1 MYKKSELI
9 TVVLFCL
16 TLAILTVSFIV
27 IPDKAFSE
35 QENRDLEQMPQL
47 DIEGVFEKEG
57 EEKLDYFYQ
66 ELDGFMD
73 SINVYY
79 ADQFPLR
86 DIFVRLKSG
95 SELALLKGE
104 NNGVLY
110 SRNQLAVKDFN
121 AYKSIV
127 HITEETDRIYL
138 DSLKAQLG
146 SVDALAEKLS
156 VPLVTV
162 LPPRTVDIADSA
174 FAYDRPDGDKPFEL
188 MQGLSEKAGYIDTLS
203 LLRPKYESGE
213 YVYYRTDHHWTTAG
227 AYYTY
232 CEIMKK
238 LGKEDKII
246 PRESFEIEIIEGF
259 SGTTAAKAGFPIYQR
274 DELELWHLSDDGEY
288 EITAD
293 DIALDG
299 FYNRDFLSKSDK
311 YSVFLDGTHDFT
323 EIKKKGDSERE
334 TLLVAKDSFANCLIP
349 FLAREYDIIAVN
361 LATNTLLSAFAEN
374 YGADAVL
381 IVFNTENII
390 TTGHLGNLR

>member
-1 MYKKSELI
+1 MYKRHELVTAI
-9 TVVLFCL
+9 LFCL
-16 TLAILTVSFIV
+16 TVALLSVSFWIL
-27 IPDKAFSE
+27 PDKSFSE
-35 QENRDLEQMPQL
+35 QENRTLEQMPSV
-47 DIEGVFEKEG
+47 DIDGALEQNDG
-57 EEKLDYFYQ
+57 ERLDYFYA

-73 SINVYY
+73 KINVYY

-95 SELALLKGE
+95 SELAMLKGE

-110 SRNQLAVKDFN
+110 SKEQLAVKDFN
-121 AYKSIV
+121 AYKSML
-127 HITEETDRIYL
+127 HITESTDRIYL
-138 DSLKAQLG
+138 DSLSAQLS
-146 SVDALAEKLS
+146 SVDKLGEKLS

-188 MQGLSEKAGYIDTLS
+188 MNRLSEKTGYIDTLS

-213 YVYYRTDHHWTTAG
+213 YVYYRTDHHWTTSG

-238 LGKEDKII
+238 LGREDKII
-246 PRESFEIEIIEGF
+246 PRESFEIEIIESF
-259 SGTTAAKAGFPIYQR
+259 SGTTAAKAGFPIY
-274 DELELWHLSDDGEY
+274 DKDSIELWHLDDDDEY
-288 EITAD
+288 EIIAD
-293 DIALDG
+293 GERLDG
-299 FYNRDFLSKSDK
+299 FYNRSYLEKSDK
-311 YSVFLDGTHDFT
+311 YSVFLDGTHDIT
-323 EIKKKGDSERE
+323 TIKKIGEERD

-349 FLAREYDIIAVN
+349 FLAREFDIVAVN
-361 LATNTLLSAFAEN
+361 LATNTFVSAFAEN

-390 TTGHLGNLR
+390 TTGHLGNLK